1 MRHAVLL
8 AVAALM
14 LAGCGGSEKKNSVPI
29 NLSLPAKLDLT
40 NYDYIYFP
48 GFISDVKNENFLPD
62 EEAVNFFRRELVR
75 EDVMDVVE
83 KEPLDLSDKDPRSF
97 FEREQPFF
105 QTVEVDN
112 PGRTLALTGVVSFE
126 VRDLSSFRRV
136 QDETVNGRVVYRTQF
151 VEMTGFEL
159 SIRVCVYD
167 LKTGRMLYRELL
179 SDDMDVLGKEA
190 DQRLAYYDL
199 LQRVS
204 NRVLGLFTNTVVQDQ
219 RILK

>member
-1 MRHAVLL
+1 MKKIIAVF
-8 AVAALM
+8 AALFM
-14 LAGCGGSEKKNSVPI
+14 LTGCATNEKRNTVPI
-29 NLSLPAKLDLT
+29 DLSLPAKLDLS
-40 NYDYIYFP
+40 NYDHIYFP
-48 GFISDVKNENFLPD
+48 GFISDVKNENFEPD
-62 EEAVNFFRRELVR
+62 LEAVNFFRRELVR
-75 EDVMDVVE
+75 ENVIDVVD
-83 KEPLDLSDKDPRSF
+83 KEPVDLSTKDPRSF

-105 QTVEVDN
+105 KTLEVDN

-159 SIRVCVYD
+159 AIRVCVYD
-167 LKTGRMLYRELL
+167 LKTGRMLYREVLG
-179 SDDMDVLGKEA
+179 DDMDVLGKEA

-204 NRVLGLFTNTVVQDQ
+204 DRVLGLFTNTVVQDQ